1 VCKCLKYLEKPSCR
15 IIICLKLQPT
25 LMSASL
31 GQMSQ
36 GQAHAP
42 GKLNKLMQITYAS
55 VKQATLILEMNIFN
69 LSIC

>member
-1 VCKCLKYLEKPSCR
+1 
-15 IIICLKLQPT
+15 
-25 LMSASL
+25 MSASL